1 MLGGSLIRAIPTE
14 VIMLVRSR
22 SLCLAVLVSA
32 FALPLALPAV
42 AQDITLDSDVIS
54 GLPIRAIG
62 PAVMGGRIADIAAV
76 RDGEKLTIFI
86 GSASGGVWRSR
97 DGGTTFKPVFDKQ
110 PGLSIG
116 SIAIDP
122 SDSKTVWVGTGES
135 WVRNSVSV
143 GTGVY
148 RSRDGGD
155 NWDAMGLPDSE
166 HVSRIL
172 VNPKDGKTVYACAL
186 GHLWNSNSERGVYK
200 TSDGGK
206 TWAKILYRN
215 DSTGCAEM
223 AMDPQDP
230 SIIYAAMWD
239 VRREPWNFR
248 SGGPGSGM
256 FKSTDAGAT
265 WHELRKG
272 LPEGDLGRIGMAVAP
287 SDHNR
292 VYAIVEAR
300 NHTALFRSNDAG
312 DSWAEVNNSWNVSGR
327 PFYFAR
333 VIVDPKNADRVYKPG
348 FSFTVS
354 EDGGKSFSSAI
365 DTQGPD
371 EGVHGDFHAL
381 WINPDNPSQML
392 CGNDGGVYQSLDQA
406 NHWRFLNNIPVAQ
419 FYHVSADMAD
429 PYNVYGGLQDNGSWM
444 GASRG
449 VDGIPNR
456 AWRVIGIGDGFWAFS
471 DPSDSDYAYA
481 EYQGGRISRFRKS
494 TGESRDIKPL
504 PRANE
509 PDFRFN
515 WNTPIALSPNVK
527 GTIYLGGQFLFR
539 SRDHGE
545 SWDRISPDLTTN
557 NPERQHQ
564 ERSGGL
570 TIDNSDAEKYE
581 TIYTI
586 AESPKNGEV
595 IWAGTDDG
603 NVQITRD
610 GGKHWTNVVTNVPE
624 LPANTWVSTIEAS
637 HFDPAVAYATF
648 DGHATGDM
656 KTHVYRTKDYGKTWT
671 SLSTPELT
679 GYAHVVRE
687 DLVNKDL
694 LFVGT
699 EFGLFISIDSGA
711 HWAQFKGDLP
721 NVAVRDIAIQPRES
735 DLILATHG
743 RGVYILDDLTPLRA
757 LTPEMLSKDLVMLP
771 SRPSVLELPA
781 GEQRADGDS
790 EFMGRTVPES
800 ASIVYY
806 QKKRHIF
813 GDLKLEIYDDKGTL
827 LTSIQGDKRRG
838 LNRLEWPER
847 AKPPKVPPAAG
858 LVENE
863 FLFYGP
869 QAQEGTYTVK
879 LTKGKETYTS
889 TFKLVPDPRSKSTPA
904 DRALQHKVVTRLYS
918 DLAQLTYVVDATN
931 DLRDQVKSRTAA
943 AADAQLKEQ
952 LNGLLKQL
960 DDFRETL
967 VSVKEGGMITGEEKL
982 REHLGDLYGA
992 INGYS
997 GRPTQSEIERA
1008 TVIEKQLDDAGA
1020 KLKSISSTSLTPVNS
1035 ALQGKSQKPINAMSR
1050 EDWDKKQ
1057 K

>member
-1 MLGGSLIRAIPTE
+1 VVDLLCPATSFE
-14 VIMLVRSR
+14 VIMLARLR
-22 SLCLAVLVSA
+22 LLWIVLFVSA
-32 FALPLALPAV
+32 FASVFSA
-42 AQDITLDSDVIS
+42 AQDVTLDSDVIS
-54 GLPIRAIG
+54 GLPIRSIG
-62 PAVMGGRIADIAAV
+62 PAVMGGRIADIEAV
-76 RDGEKLTIFI
+76 REDGKLTVYV

-97 DGGTTFKPVFDKQ
+97 DGGITFKPVFDKQ
-110 PGLSIG
+110 PTQSIG

-122 SDSKTVWVGTGES
+122 SDPKTVWVGTGES
-135 WVRNSVSV
+135 WARNSVSV

-148 RSRDGGD
+148 VSHDGGD
-155 NWDAMGLPDSE
+155 NWQSVGLADSE
-166 HVSRIL
+166 HVARIL
-172 VNPKDGKTVYACAL
+172 IDPKDGKTVYACAL
-186 GHLWNSNSERGVYK
+186 GHLWNSNTERGVYK
-200 TSDGGK
+200 TTDGGK
-206 TWAKILYRN
+206 TWNKLFYRN

-223 AMDPQDP
+223 AMDPQNP
-230 SIIYAAMWD
+230 AIVYAAMWD

-248 SGGPGSGM
+248 SGGPGGGL

-287 SDHNR
+287 SDPSR
-292 VYAIVEAR
+292 VYAVVEAR
-300 NHTALFRSNDAG
+300 NHTALFRSDDAG
-312 DSWAEVNNSWNVSGR
+312 DSWTEVNNSFNISGR

-333 VIVDPKNADRVYKPG
+333 IIIDPKNPDRVYKPG
-348 FSFTVS
+348 FMFTVS

-365 DTQGPD
+365 SLSEGPD
-371 EGVHGDFHAL
+371 TGVHSDFHAL
-381 WINPDNPSQML
+381 WINPDNPNQMFV
-392 CGNDGGVYQSLDQA
+392 GTDGGIYQSLDLA
-406 NHWRFLNNIPVAQ
+406 NHWRFLNNLPVSQ
-419 FYHVSADMAD
+419 FYHVSTDMAE

-449 VDGIPNR
+449 VDGVPNR
-456 AWRVIGIGDGFWAFS
+456 AWRVIGMGDGFWAFP
-471 DPSDSDYAYA
+471 DPADPDYAYV

-515 WNTPIALSPNVK
+515 WNTPIALSPSQK

-545 SWDRISPDLTTN
+545 SWERISPDLTTN

-564 ERSGGL
+564 ELSGGL

-603 NVQITRD
+603 NVQVTRD
-610 GGKHWTNVVTNVPE
+610 GGKHWTNVVSNVPN

-637 HFDPAVAYATF
+637 HFDAAVAYATF
-648 DGHATGDM
+648 DGHAMGDM
-656 KTHVYRTKDYGKTWT
+656 QTHVYRTKDYGKTWT
-671 SLSTPELT
+671 SLSTPELH

-687 DLVNKDL
+687 DLVNPNL

-721 NVAVRDIAIQPRES
+721 NVAVRDIFIQSRES
-735 DLILATHG
+735 DLVLATHG
-743 RGVYILDDLTPLRA
+743 RGVWILDDLTPLRA
-757 LTPEMLSKDLVMLP
+757 LTPEILAKDFVMLP

-781 GEQRADGDS
+781 SEQRFDGGS
-790 EFMGRTVPES
+790 EFMGRNLPEA
-800 ASIVYY
+800 ASIAYY

-813 GDLKLEIYDDKGTL
+813 GDLKADIYDDQGKL
-827 LTSIQGDKRRG
+827 LTSLQGDKRRG

-858 LVENE
+858 IVENE

-889 TFKLVPDPRSKSTPA
+889 TISLVPDPRSKSTAA
-904 DRALQHKVVTRLYS
+904 DRAAQHKLVTKLYD

-931 DLRDQVKSRTAA
+931 DLRDQAKARKAA
-943 AADAQLKEQ
+943 ATDSQLKQQ
-952 LNGLLKQL
+952 LDDLLKQL
-960 DDFRETL
+960 EDFRSTL
-967 VSVKEGGMITGEEKL
+967 VSVKEGGAITGEEKL
-982 REHLGDLYGA
+982 REHLGYLYA
-992 INGYS
+992 AVNEYS
-997 GRPTQSEIERA
+997 GRPTQSEVERT
-1008 TVIEKQLDDAGA
+1008 TVLEKQLDDAGA
-1020 KLKSISSTSLTPVNS
+1020 KLKSITTTSVTAVNTT
-1035 ALQGKSQKPINAMSR
+1035 LQGKNQQPIKPMSR

>member
-1 MLGGSLIRAIPTE
+1 
-14 VIMLVRSR
+14 MLVRSR

-206 TWAKILYRN
+206 TWAKILHRN